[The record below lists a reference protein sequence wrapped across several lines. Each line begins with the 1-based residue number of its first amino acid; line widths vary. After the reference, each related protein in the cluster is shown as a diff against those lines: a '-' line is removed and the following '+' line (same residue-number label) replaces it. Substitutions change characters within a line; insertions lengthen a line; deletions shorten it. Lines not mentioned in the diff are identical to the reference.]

1 MSLYPEWVLDT
12 NVIVSGLLS
21 AEAPPGR
28 ILDALLDRR
37 LKLAYDDRI
46 EAEYRDVLARPKF
59 RIDRIR
65 LGAFLAVL
73 QYQTHLHAASIHG
86 LDASDPDDTKFLEVA
101 AASRDRVLV
110 SGNLRHFPQ
119 SGRKSVTVLA
129 PAQAERLLYQ
139 T

>member
-28 ILDALLDRR
+28 ILDALIDRR

-65 LGAFLAVL
+65 LCAFLAVL
-73 QYQTHLHAASIHG
+73 KYQTHLHAASIHG

-101 AASRDRVLV
+101 TASRDRVLV
-110 SGNLRHFPQ
+110 TGNLRHFPE
-119 SGRKSVTVLA
+119 SGRQSVTVLA
-129 PAQAERLLYQ
+129 PTEAERLLYQ
-139 T
+139 P

>member
-73 QYQTHLHAASIHG
+73 EYQMHVHAAS
-86 LDASDPDDTKFLEVA
+86 
-101 AASRDRVLV
+101 
-110 SGNLRHFPQ
+110 
-119 SGRKSVTVLA
+119 
-129 PAQAERLLYQ
+129 
-139 T
+139 